1 MLSSKPYVVV
11 RIAAVALAMAW
22 AASGPAVA
30 APKVGEAAPDFSA
43 IDSKGNPVKL
53 GDYKGKT
60 VVLEWTNHDCPYVR
74 KHYGSGNMQ
83 SLQKETTAKD
93 IVWLT
98 VISSAPGEQGYVS
111 GAEADR
117 LTADRSA
124 VPSAVLLDPDGK
136 IGRLYDARTT
146 PHMYIVKAD
155 GTLAYNGAIDDK
167 PTSDVA
173 DIKTAKNLVR
183 SALDAI
189 AAGKP
194 VDPTVTRAYGC
205 SVKYKS

>member
-1 MLSSKPYVVV
+1 MLSCKPYVVG
-11 RIAAVALAMAW
+11 RIAAVALAMAL

>member
-11 RIAAVALAMAW
+11 RIAAVALSMAW